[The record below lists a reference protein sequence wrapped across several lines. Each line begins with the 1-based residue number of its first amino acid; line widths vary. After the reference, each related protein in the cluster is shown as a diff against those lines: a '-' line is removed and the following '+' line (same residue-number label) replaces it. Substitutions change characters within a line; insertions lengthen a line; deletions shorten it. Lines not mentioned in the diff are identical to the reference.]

1 MYLSRIQLR
10 FNNLRPEMLKKW
22 DSARPYASHQWL
34 WQLFPEQETRQ
45 FLFREEPHG
54 GFFMLSAI
62 PPLTQHSLF
71 LIETKPFNPQL
82 INGLELDFQLR
93 ANPVITRNGKRSDVM
108 MNAKYQA
115 KENDVAQERWWEL
128 QQQAAQTWLEKQGQ
142 QHGFRL
148 LEPEPDDF
156 AQWTGAEYS
165 EMQAHCGCV
174 QAYQQHRFVR
184 NDQEKPIAFSSVDF
198 SATLCITDASL
209 FEQALFSGLGKSK
222 ALGCGMLMVKRK
234 R

>member
-1 MYLSRIQLR
+1 MMWRKNGGGASTAGGADLAG
-10 FNNLRPEMLKKW
+10 K
-22 DSARPYASHQWL
+22 AR
-34 WQLFPEQETRQ
+34 
-45 FLFREEPHG
+45 
-54 GFFMLSAI
+54 
-62 PPLTQHSLF
+62 
-71 LIETKPFNPQL
+71 
-82 INGLELDFQLR
+82 
-93 ANPVITRNGKRSDVM
+93 
-108 MNAKYQA
+108 
-115 KENDVAQERWWEL
+115 
-128 QQQAAQTWLEKQGQ
+128 Q

-156 AQWTGAEYS
+156 AQWAGAEYS

-198 SATLCITDASL
+198 SGTLCITDASL